1 MLIQEDILEHMLQNS
16 YKPLTAEEL
25 AAEMGLK
32 DLEQFLE
39 TLNNMEANGA
49 VILNRKGR
57 YGLPQKMN
65 LRVGRLQGNAKGFA
79 FLIPDD
85 PQEQDIFIPKE
96 DLNGAMHNDR
106 VVARLYRH
114 LEDGRRREGQ
124 IIRVLKRANEQV
136 VGTFESSRN
145 FGFVIPDDKRIGHD
159 IFIPKDETLG
169 AKDHEKVVVKIIRWP
184 EPRRNPEG
192 AVVEVLG
199 HKNAPGTDVLSIVR
213 KYQLPEAFPPD
224 VLKAAEKI
232 PLNISEE
239 EYANRKDLRNL
250 PMVTIDGE
258 DAKDLDDAVSLEMME
273 NGNYYLGVHIA
284 DVGYYVKEGSV
295 LDKEALKRATSV
307 YLVDRVIPMLP
318 QRLSNGI
325 CSLNAN
331 EDRLAMSCFMEI
343 NDDGTVV
350 NYEITPSVILVKE
363 RMTYTSVRKIL
374 NDSDDVL
381 MARYADYVKTFEIM
395 RELCLILRNK
405 RLKRGAIDFDF
416 PEAKVILDDAG
427 KPLEIV
433 KRERS
438 IAEMII
444 EEFMIAANETVAE
457 HYYWLEAPFLYRVH
471 EEPDLDDIT
480 ELNEFL
486 GAFGYYIKLNSRG
499 EVTPRSF
506 QRIVEKTKGQP
517 EERAVSMTMLRSMK
531 HARYAHEAIGHFGLA
546 AGYYSHFTSPI
557 RRYPDL
563 AIHRVI
569 REYIGK
575 KTLSE
580 ERLRVLKK
588 LMISYADQSSVQER
602 IAEDAERES
611 VDLKKVEYM
620 KDTVGE
626 VFTGFISGVK
636 SFGFF
641 VELPNTVE
649 GLVHVSN
656 LNDDYYLY
664 DERHLMLI
672 GEHTNKTFRIGDTVE
687 IRVARVNVEERQI
700 DFELV
705 VEKKNGKTGIKK
717 AAIEKSQP
725 DKHKIS
731 HKPLGKH
738 TPGKHKLDSAVRPGI
753 IKKKRH

>member
-1 MLIQEDILEHMLQNS
+1 MLTQEIILEYMLQHS
-16 YKPLTAEEL
+16 YKPITAEEL
-25 AAEMGLK
+25 VKELGLNENK
-32 DLEQFLE
+32 LLLEILRD
-39 TLNNMEANGA
+39 MEVQGI

-65 LRVGRLQGNAKGFA
+65 LCVGRLQGNPKGFG

-85 PQEQDIFIPKE
+85 PIEQDVFIPKE

-106 VVARLYRH
+106 VIVRLYRH
-114 LEDGRRREGQ
+114 LEDGRRREGS
-124 IIRVLKRANEQV
+124 IIRILKRANEQV

-159 IFIPKDETLG
+159 IFIPKEETAG
-169 AKDHEKVVVKIIRWP
+169 AKNYEKVVVTITRWP
-184 EPRRNPEG
+184 EARRNPEG
-192 AVVEVLG
+192 KVIEVLG

-213 KYQLPEAFPPD
+213 KFRLPEAFPSE
-224 VLKAAEKI
+224 VLNAAERI
-232 PLNISEE
+232 PLKIADEE
-239 EYANRKDLRNL
+239 LHNRKDLRSL
-250 PMVTIDGE
+250 PLVTIDGE
-258 DAKDLDDAVSLEMME
+258 DAKDLDDAVSLEILS

-284 DVGYYVKEGSV
+284 DVGYYVKEGSL
-295 LDKEALKRATSV
+295 LDQEALKRATSV

-331 EDRLAMSCFMEI
+331 EDRLAMTCFMEI
-343 NDDGTVV
+343 NEEGTVV
-350 NYEITPSVILVKE
+350 NYEICSSVIEVKE
-363 RMTYTSVRKIL
+363 RMTYKNVRRIL
-374 NDSDDVL
+374 EDADAEL
-381 MARYADYVKTFEIM
+381 LTRYGEYLKTFELM
-395 RELCLILRNK
+395 RELCLILRAK

-416 PEAKVILDDAG
+416 PEAKVILDETG
-427 KPLEIV
+427 KPVEIV

-457 HYYWLEAPFLYRVH
+457 QYYRLEVPFLYRVH
-471 EEPDLDDIT
+471 EEPALDDIT

-486 GAFGYYIKLNSRG
+486 GIFGYFIKTNKRG
-499 EVTPRSF
+499 EVTPQSL

-517 EERAVSMTMLRSMK
+517 EERAVSMTVLRSMK
-531 HARYAHEAIGHFGLA
+531 HARYAPEAIGHFGLA
-546 AGYYSHFTSPI
+546 ADYYSHFTSPI

-569 REYIGK
+569 REFLEKGSIQK
-575 KTLSE
+575 D
-580 ERLRVLKK
+580 RLKQLKK
-588 LMISYADQSSVQER
+588 LMIEYATQSSMQER

-620 KDTVGE
+620 KDTVGQT
-626 VFTGFISGVK
+626 FTGFISGVK

-649 GLVHVSN
+649 GLIHVSN

-664 DERHLMLI
+664 DERHLMLV
-672 GEHTNKTFRIGDTVE
+672 GEHTKKVFRIGDTIEVK
-687 IRVARVNVEERQI
+687 VARVDVEERQI

-705 VEKKNGKTGIKK
+705 EDKNNKIGRKKKYKGN
-717 AAIEKSQP
+717 QN
-725 DKHKIS
+725 
-731 HKPLGKH
+731 
-738 TPGKHKLDSAVRPGI
+738 LDSPIVSGI
-753 IKKKRH
+753 IK